1 MVMLRIVYSNRAA
14 GHPNQFQAE
23 MDGGLQRSIF
33 DITADGS
40 DAEFEN
46 ERDGRLQML
55 ADFVSQGYRV
65 WKIQKRKG
73 TP

>member
-14 GHPNQFQAE
+14 GYPTQFEAE
-23 MDGGLQRSIF
+23 MNGGLQRSIF

-40 DAEFEN
+40 DAEFKN

-55 ADFVSQGYRV
+55 VDFVSQGYRV
-65 WKIQKRKG
+65 WNIKRKKG
-73 TP
+73 TK